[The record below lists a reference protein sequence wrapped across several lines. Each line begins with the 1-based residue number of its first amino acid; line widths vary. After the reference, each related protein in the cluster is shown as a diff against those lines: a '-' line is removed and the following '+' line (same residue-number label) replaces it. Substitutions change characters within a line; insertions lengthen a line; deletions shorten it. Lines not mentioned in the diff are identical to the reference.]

1 MVCRECDRN
10 RRKYCSEVCSE
21 AAVRQS
27 QREARRRHQQSEE
40 GLADHRDRN
49 RKWRARRREQE
60 RVMDRCSEEL
70 PDFATMCLAPRAG
83 APTSEAAHASDD
95 HSHPERDP
103 DPGAGS
109 ERRSPVGAPAVADL
123 RGSSSRSAVPDGGVG
138 ALVRGQGSRCALSGR
153 AVQLGAK
160 RPVRRARLR
169 TRHGVLR
176 GRDRPPRAPPSARS
190 QAPHRPR

>member
-1 MVCRECDRN
+1 MLDGWKLGCRWCGEVFVVCRECDRN

-49 RKWRARRREQE
+49 RKWRARQREQE

-83 APTSEAAHASDD
+83 APHSDTR
-95 HSHPERDP
+95 EGR
-103 DPGAGS
+103 
-109 ERRSPVGAPAVADL
+109 PAL
-123 RGSSSRSAVPDGGVG
+123 
-138 ALVRGQGSRCALSGR
+138 
-153 AVQLGAK
+153 
-160 RPVRRARLR
+160 ARE
-169 TRHGVLR
+169 T
-176 GRDRPPRAPPSARS
+176 
-190 QAPHRPR
+190 